1 MIKLSFYIDGV
12 KKTFE
17 KKEITVNDNL
27 LAVEHQIR
35 QTNLI
40 NSESNQIDVK
50 AFREM
55 NEEYLKMFVEI
66 FDNQFTVEDLKK
78 ATDKTLDQLA
88 KIYLEALGGE
98 EEKEGKKGKSKAKK

>member
-35 QTNLI
+35 QLNLT
-40 NSESNQIDVK
+40 NSEDSQIDVK

-55 NEEYLKMFVEI
+55 NEEYLKMFVEM
-66 FDNQFTVEDLKK
+66 FGNQFTVDDLKNAK
-78 ATDKTLDQLA
+78 DKTLEQLA
-88 KIYLEALGGE
+88 NIYLEALGGE
-98 EEKEGKKGKSKAKK
+98 EEEKGKSKAKK